1 MLPIDAPFVAE
12 GLVVRPEWIDYN
24 GHMNIAY
31 YVKAF
36 DEAFEQVS
44 SSIGIGA
51 ELLERANASTFTAEL
66 HLTYQR
72 ELHEGDPLRVTMQLL
87 GHDAK
92 RMHFLE
98 CMYHAREGYLAATSE
113 WMLLYIDMNQR
124 KAAAMPEAMQRHLAR
139 VLDAHAKL
147 PIPPEAGRAI
157 ALKNR
162 RL

>member
-1 MLPIDAPFVAE
+1 
-12 GLVVRPEWIDYN
+12 
-24 GHMNIAY
+24 MNIAY

-51 ELLERANASTFTAEL
+51 KLLERANASTFTAEL

-72 ELHEGDPLRVTMQLL
+72 ELHEGDPLRVTMRLL
-87 GHDAK
+87 GYDAK

-124 KAAAMPEAMQRHLAR
+124 KVAVMPEAMQRHLAR